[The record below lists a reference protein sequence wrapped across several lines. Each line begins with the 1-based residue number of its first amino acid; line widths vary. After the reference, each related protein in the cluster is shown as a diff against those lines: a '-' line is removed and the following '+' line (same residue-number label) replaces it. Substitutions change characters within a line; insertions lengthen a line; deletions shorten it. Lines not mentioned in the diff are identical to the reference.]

1 MTKDLIP
8 IGRVVR
14 PHGVR
19 GKIKVEYFGEDVSRF
34 PPSPEVF
41 IEVKAGGLQAY
52 EILETTPQPPRLI
65 LRLKGIERREQVEPL
80 IGKVVFIKR
89 EVLPDLEEGEYY
101 WTDLM
106 GMSVETQEGKKI
118 GRVKEIFSTG
128 ANDIYVVEGKRG
140 EIFLPATG
148 DVIQNVDCKNGV
160 MKVNRKEGLWEEDD
174 EV

>member
-8 IGRVVR
+8 IGRIAR

-19 GKIKVEYFGEDVSRF
+19 GKIKLEYFGEDVNRF
-34 PPSPEVF
+34 PPSREVF
-41 IEVKAGGLQAY
+41 IEVKAGSLQAY
-52 EILETTPQPPRLI
+52 EILETTPQAPRII
-65 LRLKGIERREQVEPL
+65 LHLKGIERREEVEPL
-80 IGKVVFIKR
+80 IGKEVFIKR

-101 WTDLM
+101 WMDLL

-118 GRVKEIFSTG
+118 GRLKEIFSTG
-128 ANDIYVVEGKRG
+128 ANDVYVVEGKRG

-148 DVIQNVDCKNGV
+148 EVIQSVDRKKGV

>member
-19 GKIKVEYFGEDVSRF
+19 GKIKLEYFGEDVHCF
-34 PPSPEVF
+34 PPSREVF
-41 IEVKAGGLQAY
+41 IEVKAGRLQAY
-52 EILETTPQPPRLI
+52 EILETTPQAPRLI
-65 LRLKGIERREQVEPL
+65 LRLKGIERREEVEPL
-80 IGKVVFIKR
+80 IGKEVFIKR

-101 WTDLM
+101 WMDLL

-128 ANDIYVVEGKRG
+128 ANDVYVVEGKRG
-140 EIFLPATG
+140 EIFLPATEEVVQG
-148 DVIQNVDCKNGV
+148 VDRERGV
-160 MKVNRKEGLWEEDD
+160 MKVSRKNGLWEEED

>member
-19 GKIKVEYFGEDVSRF
+19 GRIKLEYFGEDVNRF
-34 PPSPEVF
+34 PPSQEVF
-41 IEVKAGGLQAY
+41 IEVKVGSLQAY
-52 EILETTPQPPRLI
+52 EILGTTPQPPRLI
-65 LRLKGIERREQVEPL
+65 LHLKGIGRREEVEPL

-89 EVLPDLEEGEYY
+89 EVLPDLDEGEYY
-101 WTDLM
+101 WMDLL
-106 GMSVETQEGKKI
+106 GMSVETQQGKRI
-118 GRVKEIFSTG
+118 GRLKEIFSTG
-128 ANDIYVVEGKRG
+128 ANDVYVVEGKRG
-140 EIFLPATG
+140 EIFLPATEE
-148 DVIQNVDCKNGV
+148 VIQNVDRKKGV

>member
-19 GKIKVEYFGEDVSRF
+19 GKIKLEYFGEDVHCF
-34 PPSPEVF
+34 PPSREVF
-41 IEVKAGGLQAY
+41 IEVKADSLKAY
-52 EILETTPQPPRLI
+52 EILETTPQAPRLI
-65 LRLKGIERREQVEPL
+65 LHLKGIERREEVEPL
-80 IGKVVFIKR
+80 IGKEVFIKR

-101 WTDLM
+101 WTDLL

-128 ANDIYVVEGKRG
+128 ANDVYVVEGKRG

-148 DVIQNVDCKNGV
+148 EVIQTVDREKGV

>member
-19 GKIKVEYFGEDVSRF
+19 GKIKLEYFGEDVHCF
-34 PPSPEVF
+34 PPSREVF
-41 IEVKAGGLQAY
+41 IEVKAGRLQAY
-52 EILETTPQPPRLI
+52 EILETTPQAPRLI
-65 LRLKGIERREQVEPL
+65 LRLKGIERREEVEPL
-80 IGKVVFIKR
+80 IGKEVFIKR

-101 WTDLM
+101 WMDLL

-128 ANDIYVVEGKRG
+128 ANDGFVIEGKRG
-140 EIFLPATG
+140 EIFLPATEEVVQG
-148 DVIQNVDCKNGV
+148 VDRERGV
-160 MKVNRKEGLWEEDD
+160 MKVSRKNGLWEEED

>member
-19 GKIKVEYFGEDVSRF
+19 GKIKLEYFGEDVNCF
-34 PPSPEVF
+34 PPSREVF
-41 IEVKAGGLQAY
+41 IEVKAGSLQAY
-52 EILETTPQPPRLI
+52 EILETTPQAPRLI
-65 LRLKGIERREQVEPL
+65 LHLKGIGRREEVEPL
-80 IGKVVFIKR
+80 IGKEVFIER

-101 WTDLM
+101 WMDLL

-128 ANDIYVVEGKRG
+128 ANDVYVVEGKRG
-140 EIFLPATG
+140 EILLPATG
-148 DVIQNVDCKNGV
+148 EVIQNVDREKGV
-160 MKVNRKEGLWEEDD
+160 MRVNRKEGLWEEED

>member
-19 GKIKVEYFGEDVSRF
+19 GKIKLEYFGEDVNCF
-34 PPSPEVF
+34 PPSREVF
-41 IEVKAGGLQAY
+41 IEVKAGRLQAY
-52 EILETTPQPPRLI
+52 EILETTPQAPRLI
-65 LRLKGIERREQVEPL
+65 LHLKGIERREEVEPL
-80 IGKVVFIKR
+80 IGKEVFIKR

-101 WTDLM
+101 WMDLL

-128 ANDIYVVEGKRG
+128 ANDVFVIEGKRG
-140 EIFLPATG
+140 EIFLPATEEVVQG
-148 DVIQNVDCKNGV
+148 VDRERGV
-160 MKVNRKEGLWEEDD
+160 MKVSRKNGLWEEED

>member
-19 GKIKVEYFGEDVSRF
+19 GRIKLEYFGEDVNRF
-34 PPSPEVF
+34 PPSREVF
-41 IEVKAGGLQAY
+41 IEVKAGSLQAY

-65 LRLKGIERREQVEPL
+65 LHLKGIERREEVEPL
-80 IGKVVFIKR
+80 IGKEVFIKR

-101 WTDLM
+101 WMDLL
-106 GMSVETQEGKKI
+106 GMSVETQEGKRI

-128 ANDIYVVEGKRG
+128 ANDVYVVEGKRG
-140 EIFLPATG
+140 EIFLPATAE
-148 DVIQNVDCKNGV
+148 VIQSVDRKKGV
-160 MKVNRKEGLWEEDD
+160 MKVIRKEGLWEEDD